1 MRGMANEP
9 FRVVGQPGASS
20 GVHVLTAK
28 GPITFATSSMLVD
41 AVLSVT
47 EPRLVIDLT
56 DVPSVD
62 SMAVGALVRTYVHCQ
77 KSGRRLAFV
86 GMGPRIS
93 NVLRLTGVDPLFDT
107 YATLSEAEAALA

>member
-9 FRVVGQPGASS
+9 FQIHGKPGAQT

-28 GPITFATSSMLVD
+28 GAITFASSSTLVD
-41 AVLSVT
+41 AVLAVT
-47 EPRLVIDLT
+47 DPKLVIDLT

-86 GMGPRIS
+86 GMGPRIKT
-93 NVLRLTGVDPLFDT
+93 VLHLTGVEPLFDS
-107 YATLSEAEAALA
+107 YATVAEAEAAIA